1 MNQSSMGQ
9 GDSDRSG
16 EDDRHARLR
25 DIDESLDRLRADL
38 TPPPA
43 DAGDNVDS
51 GQYLAAREELEG
63 QIELLEYER
72 DRLRTE
78 LGLT

>member
-9 GDSDRSG
+9 GDRDRPG

-25 DIDESLDRLRADL
+25 DIDASLDRLRSDL

-72 DRLRTE
+72 ERLRSE
-78 LGLT
+78 LGLS

>member
-1 MNQSSMGQ
+1 MNQTSMEQ
-9 GDSDRSG
+9 PG
-16 EDDRHARLR
+16 EDDRRARLR
-25 DIDESLDRLRADL
+25 DIDASLDRLRADL

-43 DAGDNVDS
+43 DAGDNVDA

-72 DRLRTE
+72 EHLRTE
-78 LGLT
+78 LGMS

>member
-1 MNQSSMGQ
+1 MNQSSMGR
-9 GDSDRSG
+9 GGERPG

-25 DIDESLDRLRADL
+25 DLDASLERLRADL

-72 DRLRTE
+72 ERLRSE
-78 LGLT
+78 LGLS

>member
-1 MNQSSMGQ
+1 MNRTSANEP
-9 GDSDRSG
+9 D
-16 EDDRHARLR
+16 DDRRTRLR
-25 DIDESLDRLRADL
+25 EIDESIDRLRADL

-43 DAGDNVDS
+43 DARDNVDA

-72 DRLRTE
+72 ERLRDE
-78 LGLT
+78 LGMT

>member
-1 MNQSSMGQ
+1 MNQSSPDQ
-9 GDSDRSG
+9 PG

-25 DIDESLDRLRADL
+25 DLDASLDRLRADL

-72 DRLRTE
+72 ERLRTE
-78 LGLT
+78 LGLS

>member
-1 MNQSSMGQ
+1 MNQSSTG
-9 GDSDRSG
+9 GRD
-16 EDDRHARLR
+16 EDDRRTRLR

-38 TPPPA
+38 TPPSG

-51 GQYLAAREELEG
+51 GQYLAARQELEG

-72 DRLRTE
+72 ERLRVE
-78 LGLT
+78 LGEA